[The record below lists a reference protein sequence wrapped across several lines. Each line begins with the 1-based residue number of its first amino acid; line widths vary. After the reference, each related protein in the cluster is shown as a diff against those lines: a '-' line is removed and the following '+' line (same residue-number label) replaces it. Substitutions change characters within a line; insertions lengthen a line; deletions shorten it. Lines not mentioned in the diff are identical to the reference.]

1 MQLPVQKQQKK
12 QLRQNKRFMK
22 EILTFSHVRG
32 DICRSDVLNVMECY
46 ENSPVYEEVVKE
58 YESIKKEMEDMLQPQ
73 AVFAFGAAPEN
84 QTVNKKIPTGT
95 PVVYSILTVGGKLSA
110 YSTEMF
116 RQDEYVKGM
125 LADSLASAYLF
136 AMEKEAFFLLKQEC
150 AVRHWG
156 ISNRLE
162 IPADLPMET
171 QMVIFCECQAER
183 TLGMKISTGYMF
195 DPVKSNGMIFELSK
209 EESLFRTQH
218 DCSKCTAK
226 NCKMRGL

>member
-1 MQLPVQKQQKK
+1 
-12 QLRQNKRFMK
+12 MK
-22 EILTFSHVRG
+22 EILTFSHIRAG
-32 DICRSDVLNVMECY
+32 ICRPDVLNVMECY
-46 ENSPVYEEVVKE
+46 ENSPVYEEVADE
-58 YESIKKEMEDMLQPQ
+58 YESIKADMEAMLQPQ
-73 AVFAFGAAPEN
+73 AVFAFGTVPEN
-84 QTVNKKIPTGT
+84 EAINKKISAGT

-110 YSTEMF
+110 YNTEMF

-156 ISNRLE
+156 ISKRLE
-162 IPADLPMET
+162 VPADLPIET
-171 QMVIFCECQAER
+171 QMTIFRECQAEK
-183 TLGMKISTGYMF
+183 TLGMKISSGYMF
-195 DPVKSNGMIFELSK
+195 DPVKSNGIIFELSGD
-209 EESLFRTQH
+209 ESLFRTQH

>member
-1 MQLPVQKQQKK
+1 MQQLVQKQQKK
-12 QLRQNKRFMK
+12 QLKLKNKSMK
-22 EILTFSHVRG
+22 DILTFSHIRTS
-32 DICRSDVLNVMECY
+32 ICRSDVLNFMECY

-58 YESIKKEMEDMLQPQ
+58 YESVKEDMESMLQPQ
-73 AVFAFGAAPEN
+73 AFFSFGTVPEN
-84 QTVNKKIPTGT
+84 HIVNEKIPAGT
-95 PVVYSILTVGGKLSA
+95 PVVYSLLTVGGQLSA

-125 LADSLASAYLF
+125 LADSMASAYLF
-136 AMEKEAFFLLKQEC
+136 AMEKETFFLLKQEC

-156 ISNRLE
+156 ISRRLE
-162 IPADLPMET
+162 VPTDLPIET
-171 QMVIFCECQAER
+171 QMLIFNECQGE
-183 TLGMKISTGYMF
+183 TFGMKISTGYMF

-209 EESLFRTQH
+209 DEGLFRTQH

>member
-1 MQLPVQKQQKK
+1 MQPPAQKQQEK
-12 QLRQNKRFMK
+12 QLRQNKKFMK
-22 EILTFSHVRG
+22 EILTFSHIRAGV
-32 DICRSDVLNVMECY
+32 CRSDVLNVMECY
-46 ENSPVYEEVVKE
+46 ENSPVYEDVVKE
-58 YESIKKEMEDMLQPQ
+58 YESIKKDLEVMLQPQ
-73 AVFAFGAAPEN
+73 AVFAFG
-84 QTVNKKIPTGT
+84 TVSEDQKVNEKIPSGS

-150 AVRHWG
+150 AERHWG
-156 ISNRLE
+156 ISKRLE
-162 IPADLPMET
+162 VPADLPIET
-171 QMVIFCECQAER
+171 QMMIFRECEADR
-183 TLGMKISTGYMF
+183 SLGMKISTGYMF
-195 DPVKSNGMIFELSK
+195 EPVKSNGIIFELSK
-209 EESLFRTQH
+209 DESLFRTQH